1 MNTPNPS
8 PSTLK
13 WALAISL
20 AIHAALLTMRFAA
33 PETFKRVFEDAPLE
47 VILVN
52 ARSQESSSKAQAL
65 AQANLAGGGQTPSGL
80 IATSPLPPALQS
92 EDGHDISDLQKKIE
106 ALKVQQ
112 FKLLTQLRDELTMLS
127 QDSSGE
133 SDKSPNKQAK
143 EERRQQLSRQLAQIE
158 KSVQEINGAPR
169 KRYISPATREAVYA
183 LYYDKLRRAI
193 ETNGTQNFPEVGG
206 KKIYGA
212 LTMVLTIDNR
222 GQLIDAEIARS
233 SGKPL
238 LDNRALAIARHTAP
252 FDAFSA
258 KMRSSADQIV
268 VVSRF
273 RFTRDEVLKTVMQN
287 PSEQT
292 P

>member
-112 FKLLTQLRDELTMLS
+112 YKLLTQLRDELTMLS

>member
-1 MNTPNPS
+1 MNTSNPS

-47 VILVN
+47 VLLVN
-52 ARSQESSSKAQAL
+52 VQ
-65 AQANLAGGGQTPSGL
+65 N
-80 IATSPLPPALQS
+80 
-92 EDGHDISDLQKKIE
+92 KIE
-106 ALKVQQ
+106 ALEVLQ
-112 FKLLTQLRDELTMLS
+112 FKLPTPLHDELTMLS

-133 SDKSPNKQAK
+133 SDKRPDKQA
-143 EERRQQLSRQLAQIE
+143 
-158 KSVQEINGAPR
+158 
-169 KRYISPATREAVYA
+169 
-183 LYYDKLRRAI
+183 
-193 ETNGTQNFPEVGG
+193 
-206 KKIYGA
+206 
-212 LTMVLTIDNR
+212 IDNR
-222 GQLIDAEIARS
+222 GQLIDAEIANNL
-233 SGKPL
+233 GKPL

-268 VVSRF
+268 MVSRL